1 MSKTY
6 CSYPWQQQYVHTSGH
21 QKICCM
27 SEDNITKENQYDH
40 YNMTRDEILDSWNS
54 QYMKNIRLKMIAG
67 EEITNCQRCVSAES
81 HGLTSMRTSNGKE
94 KFISETNKD
103 GSVDH
108 APTSLELHFGNTC
121 NLQCKMCSQQF
132 SHMIGKELIKM
143 GEQDPEFLKWV
154 KMESGVL
161 NNWTGELE
169 IAYDWYKNEKI
180 KKSIFEHVSKNVH
193 DLTVIGGE
201 PTIIKEFYELL
212 EYCSVQNTL
221 QDKTLTITTNMTNTS
236 KNLSTWL
243 GDVKSF
249 TIHASIDGLDARN
262 KYIRYPCEWN
272 SVLKA
277 IAFYK
282 ATVEKHKNGHFSFA
296 PAIQLLNIDQLPE
309 LCEFFLENFISEDC
323 DIAWVSQVRYPIVCD
338 YAILPTE
345 HRLKIAD
352 RIEKATKT
360 IDHAHTVT
368 NLLGHA
374 TDLRTEPFSPDQQ
387 KMYQKM
393 FVRYNDQQ
401 DKFRNSTTWRALLPE
416 LEESLTKSLK

>member
-1 MSKTY
+1 
-6 CSYPWQQQYVHTSGH
+6 
-21 QKICCM
+21 
-27 SEDNITKENQYDH
+27 
-40 YNMTRDEILDSWNS
+40 
-54 QYMKNIRLKMIAG
+54 
-67 EEITNCQRCVSAES
+67 
-81 HGLTSMRTSNGKE
+81 
-94 KFISETNKD
+94 
-103 GSVDH
+103 
-108 APTSLELHFGNTC
+108 
-121 NLQCKMCSQQF
+121 
-132 SHMIGKELIKM
+132 
-143 GEQDPEFLKWV
+143 
-154 KMESGVL
+154 
-161 NNWTGELE
+161 
-169 IAYDWYKNEKI
+169 
-180 KKSIFEHVSKNVH
+180 
-193 DLTVIGGE
+193 
-201 PTIIKEFYELL
+201 
-212 EYCSVQNTL
+212 
-221 QDKTLTITTNMTNTS
+221 
-236 KNLSTWL
+236 
-243 GDVKSF
+243 
-249 TIHASIDGLDARN
+249 LDARN

-309 LCEFFLENFISEDC
+309 MCTFFIENFIRKQC
-323 DIAWVSQVRYPIVCD
+323 HIAWVSQVRYPIVCD